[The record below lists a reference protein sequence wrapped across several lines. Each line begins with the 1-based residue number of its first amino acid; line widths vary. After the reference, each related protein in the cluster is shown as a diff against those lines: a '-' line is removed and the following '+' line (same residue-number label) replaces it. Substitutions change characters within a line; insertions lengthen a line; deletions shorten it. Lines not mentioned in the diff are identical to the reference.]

1 MTKYTKLF
9 KFKVVQDYLTTSLGL
24 ELIARKYRIKSHTTV
39 NKWVRQYQ
47 YFGTEGLEVRRPEKV
62 YDGSF
67 KVNVLKWMKTNQAS
81 LTETALNFDIS
92 APSTIWQWQRTFES
106 SGVEALYRGKGQPKL
121 MPTNKQNKKIKQQ
134 SELEQLREENELLK
148 IENEY
153 LKKLKALVRSQ
164 QDDGAQIIQKLRSSY
179 KLVKILKVVGMA
191 KSTYNYAVS
200 HVAVDSDK
208 DAGLKQTITDFKTK
222 APAAGYRQ
230 VTGQLRE
237 MGIVVNHKKVLRL
250 MRELNLLSTAFSKQT
265 RKYNFYKGTVGT
277 IAKNRLNRRFMADRP
292 YQKLTTD
299 ITEIRWGKKTIE
311 ERAYFTCIYDL
322 FSGEV
327 LSYNISLNP
336 TVAFTMR
343 VLESAIDCIPKQLG
357 YHTTIHSDQGFQ
369 YQNFRWVQIL
379 KKHRIFQSMS
389 RKATC
394 LDNAAME
401 SFFHIMKAEVY
412 YQKELNTLEELTS
425 AISSW
430 IQYYNFSRIKTKLG
444 GKSPVKYRILTTQK
458 VA

>member
-1 MTKYTKLF
+1 
-9 KFKVVQDYLTTSLGL
+9 
-24 ELIARKYRIKSHTTV
+24 
-39 NKWVRQYQ
+39 
-47 YFGTEGLEVRRPEKV
+47 
-62 YDGSF
+62 
-67 KVNVLKWMKTNQAS
+67 
-81 LTETALNFDIS
+81 
-92 APSTIWQWQRTFES
+92 
-106 SGVEALYRGKGQPKL
+106 
-121 MPTNKQNKKIKQQ
+121 
-134 SELEQLREENELLK
+134 
-148 IENEY
+148 
-153 LKKLKALVRSQ
+153 
-164 QDDGAQIIQKLRSSY
+164 
-179 KLVKILKVVGMA
+179 MA
-191 KSTYNYAVS
+191 KSTYSYAVS

-250 MRELNLLSTAFSKQT
+250 MRELNLLSTAFSKQS
-265 RKYNFYKGTVGT
+265 RKYNSYKGTVGT
-277 IAKNRLNRRFMADRP
+277 IAKNRLNRRFMSDRP

-322 FSGEV
+322 FSGEI

-336 TVAFTMR
+336 TVTFTTK
-343 VLESAIDCIPKQLG
+343 VLESAINRIPKQLG
-357 YHTTIHSDQGFQ
+357 YRTTIHSDQGFQ
-369 YQNFRWVQIL
+369 YQNIRWVQIL
-379 KKHRIFQSMS
+379 KRRRIIQSMS

-444 GKSPVKYRILTTQK
+444 GKSPVKYRTLTTQK